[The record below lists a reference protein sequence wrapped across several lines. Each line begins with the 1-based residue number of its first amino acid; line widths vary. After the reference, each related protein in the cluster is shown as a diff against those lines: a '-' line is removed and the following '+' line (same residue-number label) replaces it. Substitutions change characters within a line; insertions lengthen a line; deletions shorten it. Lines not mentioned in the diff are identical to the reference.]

1 MLLIGRLGVFEY
13 QRSLKNLK
21 VKINSE
27 KSPEPRID
35 ITEQKTK
42 YIKYIRLFSL
52 LPHKQDFNINSV
64 HITETVMLKLIST
77 SQAISC

>member
-1 MLLIGRLGVFEY
+1 M
-13 QRSLKNLK
+13 SLNKINNLK
-21 VKINSE
+21 VKIKSE
-27 KSPEPRID
+27 KPTKP
-35 ITEQKTK
+35 KTK

-77 SQAISC
+77 SRFKA